1 MTDIYGRDLD
11 EDEIESIKKIIEG
24 EGYEA
29 VMKDVAEIRK
39 QSYDKFYEWY
49 GKKTGLSVH
58 KMNEELIKTGIKSY
72 NQMVKPFS
80 KCRTLNDVHKDFS
93 REINMTFIDTLGA
106 MQDRGMKTILEKHGY
121 NNAVD
126 FLEGER
132 H

>member
-1 MTDIYGRDLD
+1 
-11 EDEIESIKKIIEG
+11 
-24 EGYEA
+24 
-29 VMKDVAEIRK
+29 
-39 QSYDKFYEWY
+39 
-49 GKKTGLSVH
+49 
-58 KMNEELIKTGIKSY
+58 MNEELIKTGIKSY